1 MSTNRKIED
10 VIKTRE
16 WKEFYN
22 SRMEEESA
30 LLDSM
35 SARDRIRYSLDGK
48 NLDMQKLLSEFI
60 QKKTE
65 S

>member
-10 VIKTRE
+10 VIKTQE

-22 SRMEEESA
+22 SRMEEESV

>member
-1 MSTNRKIED
+1 MATNKKISD
-10 VIKTRE
+10 ILKTE
-16 WKEFYN
+16 GWKKFYK

-30 LLDSM
+30 MLDSM

-60 QKKTE
+60 EKEKQ